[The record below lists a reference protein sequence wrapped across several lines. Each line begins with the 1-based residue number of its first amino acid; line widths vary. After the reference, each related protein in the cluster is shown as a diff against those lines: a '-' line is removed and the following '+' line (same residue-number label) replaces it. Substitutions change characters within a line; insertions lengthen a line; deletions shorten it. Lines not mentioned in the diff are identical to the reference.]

1 MPYLVESLFNV
12 NEEGAEF
19 LVVVE
24 GDETVVDEAEDVVG
38 SLLVGSEAR
47 LVL

>member
-1 MPYLVESLFNV
+1 MPYFVESLFNV
-12 NEEGAEF
+12 NEEDAEF

-24 GDETVVDEAEDVVG
+24 GDEAVVDEAEDVVG
-38 SLLVGSEAR
+38 SLLVDSEAR